1 MSKNTSP
8 LTLRVTYVDGSFTD
22 YLVENKSDMA
32 FLIGSITRAINE
44 HKAVKVCE
52 KIIMNANN
60 ILFFEEL

>member
-1 MSKNTSP
+1 MAKNTKQ

-32 FLIGSITRAINE
+32 FLVGSITRAIND

>member
-1 MSKNTSP
+1 MAKNTSP

-32 FLIGSITRAINE
+32 FLVGSITRAIND

>member
-1 MSKNTSP
+1 MAKNTSP

-22 YLVENKSDMA
+22 YLVESKSDMA
-32 FLIGSITRAINE
+32 FLVGSITRAIND

>member
-1 MSKNTSP
+1 MAKNTNQ
-8 LTLRVTYVDGSFTD
+8 LTRRVTYVDGSFTD

-32 FLIGSITRAINE
+32 FLVGSITRAINE

>member
-32 FLIGSITRAINE
+32 FLIGSITRAIND
-44 HKAVKVCE
+44 HKALKVCE

>member
-1 MSKNTSP
+1 MAKNTNQ

-22 YLVENKSDMA
+22 YLVDNKSDMA
-32 FLIGSITRAINE
+32 FLVGSITRAIND

>member
-22 YLVENKSDMA
+22 YIVDNKSDMA
-32 FLIGSITRAINE
+32 FLIGSITRAIND

-60 ILFFEEL
+60 ILFVEEL

>member
-1 MSKNTSP
+1 MAKNTNQ

-32 FLIGSITRAINE
+32 FLVGSITRAINE

>member
-22 YLVENKSDMA
+22 YIVDNKSDMA
-32 FLIGSITRAINE
+32 FLVGSITRAIND

>member
-1 MSKNTSP
+1 MSKNTNQ

-32 FLIGSITRAINE
+32 FLVGSITRALNE

>member
-1 MSKNTSP
+1 MSKNISP

-32 FLIGSITRAINE
+32 FLVGSITRAIND

>member
-22 YLVENKSDMA
+22 YLVDNKSDMA
-32 FLIGSITRAINE
+32 FLVGSITRAIND

>member
-1 MSKNTSP
+1 MAKNTNQ

-22 YLVENKSDMA
+22 YLVDNKSDMA
-32 FLIGSITRAINE
+32 FLIGSITRAIND

-60 ILFFEEL
+60 ILFIEEL

>member
-1 MSKNTSP
+1 MAKNTNQ

-22 YLVENKSDMA
+22 YLVDNKSDMA
-32 FLIGSITRAINE
+32 FLIGSITRAIND

>member
-8 LTLRVTYVDGSFTD
+8 LTLRVTYIDGNFTD

-32 FLIGSITRAINE
+32 FLVGSITRAINE

>member
-1 MSKNTSP
+1 MSKNTNQ

-22 YLVENKSDMA
+22 YLVDNKSDMA